1 MSIPEKV
8 LKDLE
13 GALEYLPA
21 FESVGEFGRDM
32 GEKIEKIDSLT
43 TRSNLCFDVARLYK
57 YISKLE
63 GIGDETKEKAKK
75 QARYFLQ
82 KAAEYGNQY
91 EIQREMIPEFFNVDK
106 PIC

>member
-1 MSIPEKV
+1 MSISEKV
-8 LKDLE
+8 LKELE
-13 GALEYLPA
+13 GALKHLPA
-21 FESVGEFGRDM
+21 FGSVDEFGRDIS
-32 GEKIEKIDSLT
+32 EKIEKIDSLT
-43 TRSNLCFDVARLYK
+43 TKSNLYVDVGRLYK

-63 GIGDETKEKAKK
+63 GIGDETKEKAKE

-91 EIQREMIPEFFNVDK
+91 EIQKEMIPEFFNADK